1 MGSIEVRNPL
11 LSKKLK
17 RTETRL
23 LIIDDN
29 QIRYNQI
36 CDLLTNNDYQVNAVL
51 LDDLKSFEKQL
62 NFNWDLIIFGR
73 AYDLKYEQALS
84 LVRLSQQPN
93 LPMILLKPDDYRAE
107 QYAQYIHKGI
117 YDILNFDYLERFY
130 VGLVRALS
138 FSRLS
143 QTQQYLMNELETAQ
157 IQAQSLVD
165 DSNRAVATIQEG
177 IHIQANADYL
187 KLFGLQNEDEII
199 GLPLLDLLQPSD
211 LNDFKTRFKKISQ
224 GQFDLGR
231 VEIQSLNPQVSASG
245 PLKLEFL
252 PSTSEEDAVQISI
265 DTQSQ
270 AVTTEKTAGKPS
282 TFQLLKRELNKQS
295 APANALVTFSFG
307 AYDPELLQSDWTTF
321 SGYFNT
327 VKEFLMEQTRLP
339 LFKLEYDVIVGLF
352 QADSKAILESK
363 LISLNALSKPQLIT
377 VGQKSFPLNL
387 RLGYVMLEQGLKD
400 EIHCNTLIAQAF
412 STPLPQAEV
421 ASEFKLDIP
430 SSSSSPSS
438 LDMPSIDFSVADKP
452 VASPTVATI
461 SPAVTS
467 LPSATPSILKTLS
480 ECLDR
485 GEIHLKYQQLYDK
498 EDTDLYM
505 YEVTSGFIFENKWQD
520 ISNLVELR
528 EDDELS
534 IKLDRWILV
543 ESSKQLHNFIVQYP
557 DARLIVNLNR
567 AVLFK
572 DRTFPEFISKLI
584 TIIRSKQQHPLTLQ
598 FSEEDILMNQQD
610 AQKYL
615 RNLREHGARIS
626 LRDFGHS
633 MYSETLLREF
643 DINALSL
650 HTELTQML
658 NSDTGIEQL
667 QEKIT
672 GYNDIKPVNIVIR
685 ELNDMTLFANAWN
698 VDARFI
704 EGNYFQK
711 KLDHLIDVQEH

>member
-36 CDLLTNNDYQVNAVL
+36 RDLLTSNDYQVDAVL
-51 LDDLKSFEKQL
+51 LDDLQSFEKQL

-84 LVRLSQQPN
+84 LVRLSQQPD
-93 LPMILLKPDDYRAE
+93 LPMILLKPDDYQAE
-107 QYAQYIHKGI
+107 QYAQYIRKGV

-143 QTQQYLMNELETAQ
+143 QSQQHLMTELETAQ

-211 LNDFKTRFKKISQ
+211 LNDFKTRFKKIYQ

-231 VEIQSLNPQVSASG
+231 VEIESLNPHVSASN

-252 PSTSEEDAVQISI
+252 PSTAEEDAVQISI

-270 AVTTEKTAGKPS
+270 TVSSEKTPGKPS
-282 TFQLLKRELNKQS
+282 VFQSLKRELNKQS
-295 APANALVTFSFG
+295 APVNALVTFSFS

-387 RLGYVMLEQGLKD
+387 RLGYIMLEQGLQD
-400 EIHCNTLIAQAF
+400 ETHCNILIGQAF

-452 VASPTVATI
+452 IASPTVATI

-467 LPSATPSILKTLS
+467 LPSTTPSILKTLS
-480 ECLDR
+480 ECLER

-498 EDTDLYM
+498 EDTDLYT
-505 YEVTSGFIFENKWQD
+505 YEVTSGFIFENTWQD
-520 ISNLVELR
+520 ISQLVELR

-615 RNLREHGARIS
+615 RNLLEHGARIS

>member
-412 STPLPQAEV
+412 STPLHQAEV

-467 LPSATPSILKTLS
+467 LPSTTPSILKTLS
-480 ECLDR
+480 ECLER

-498 EDTDLYM
+498 EDTDLYT

>member
-387 RLGYVMLEQGLKD
+387 RLGYVMLEQGLQD

-430 SSSSSPSS
+430 PSSSTPSS

-498 EDTDLYM
+498 EDTDLYT

>member
-165 DSNRAVATIQEG
+165 DKNRAVATIQEG

-467 LPSATPSILKTLS
+467 LPSTTPSILKTLS
-480 ECLDR
+480 ECLER

-498 EDTDLYM
+498 EDTDLYT

>member
-430 SSSSSPSS
+430 PSSSTPSS

-467 LPSATPSILKTLS
+467 LPSTTPSILKTLS
-480 ECLDR
+480 ECLER

-498 EDTDLYM
+498 EDTDLYT

-633 MYSETLLREF
+633 MYSETLLRDF

>member
-467 LPSATPSILKTLS
+467 LPSTTPSILKTLS
-480 ECLDR
+480 ECLER

-498 EDTDLYM
+498 EDTDLYT

>member
-387 RLGYVMLEQGLKD
+387 RLGYVMLEQGLQD

-438 LDMPSIDFSVADKP
+438 LNMPSIDFSVADKP

-467 LPSATPSILKTLS
+467 LPSTTPSILKTLS
-480 ECLDR
+480 ECLER

-498 EDTDLYM
+498 EDTDLYT

>member
-1 MGSIEVRNPL
+1 M
-11 LSKKLK
+11 
-17 RTETRL
+17 
-23 LIIDDN
+23 
-29 QIRYNQI
+29 
-36 CDLLTNNDYQVNAVL
+36 
-51 LDDLKSFEKQL
+51 
-62 NFNWDLIIFGR
+62 
-73 AYDLKYEQALS
+73 
-84 LVRLSQQPN
+84 
-93 LPMILLKPDDYRAE
+93 
-107 QYAQYIHKGI
+107 
-117 YDILNFDYLERFY
+117 
-130 VGLVRALS
+130 
-138 FSRLS
+138 
-143 QTQQYLMNELETAQ
+143 
-157 IQAQSLVD
+157 
-165 DSNRAVATIQEG
+165 
-177 IHIQANADYL
+177 
-187 KLFGLQNEDEII
+187 
-199 GLPLLDLLQPSD
+199 
-211 LNDFKTRFKKISQ
+211 
-224 GQFDLGR
+224 
-231 VEIQSLNPQVSASG
+231 
-245 PLKLEFL
+245 
-252 PSTSEEDAVQISI
+252 QISI

-387 RLGYVMLEQGLKD
+387 RLGYVMLEQGLQD

-430 SSSSSPSS
+430 PSSSTPSS

-467 LPSATPSILKTLS
+467 LPSTTPSILKTLS
-480 ECLDR
+480 ECLER

-498 EDTDLYM
+498 EDTDLYT

-534 IKLDRWILV
+534 IKHRWILV

-667 QEKIT
+667 QEKSPAIM
-672 GYNDIKPVNIVIR
+672 I
-685 ELNDMTLFANAWN
+685 LS
-698 VDARFI
+698 
-704 EGNYFQK
+704 Q
-711 KLDHLIDVQEH
+711 LIL

>member
-327 VKEFLMEQTRLP
+327 IKEFLMEQTRLP

-387 RLGYVMLEQGLKD
+387 RLGYVMLEQGLQD

-430 SSSSSPSS
+430 PSSSTPSS

-467 LPSATPSILKTLS
+467 LPSTTPSILKTLS
-480 ECLDR
+480 ECLER

-498 EDTDLYM
+498 EDTDLYT

-633 MYSETLLREF
+633 MYSETLLRDF

>member
-387 RLGYVMLEQGLKD
+387 RLGYVMLEQGLQD

-430 SSSSSPSS
+430 PSSSSPSS

-467 LPSATPSILKTLS
+467 LPSTTPSILKTLS
-480 ECLDR
+480 ECLER

-498 EDTDLYM
+498 EDTDLYT